1 MCAGSEGPGVQ
12 TASGGSCGPPASLE
26 RERQT
31 NTTHHDFLSEAL
43 TESRSAEREA
53 SEAGHAG
60 KEAGTRAWRMSE
72 DVSLH

>member
-1 MCAGSEGPGVQ
+1 MLVLRVQ
-12 TASGGSCGPPASLE
+12 VFKLLQEVHVVHLQVWKGKGKPTPPI
-26 RERQT
+26 
-31 NTTHHDFLSEAL
+31 TTFLSEAL

-60 KEAGTRAWRMSE
+60 KEAAGTRAWRTSE